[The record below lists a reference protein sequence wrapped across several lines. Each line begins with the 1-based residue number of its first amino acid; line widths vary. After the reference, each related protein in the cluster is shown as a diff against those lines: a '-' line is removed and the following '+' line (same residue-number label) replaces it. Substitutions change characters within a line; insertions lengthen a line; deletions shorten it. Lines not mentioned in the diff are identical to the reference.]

1 METNPNQPVG
11 IPGVANGA
19 DFSQKLQHNKTLVA
33 IVAVLGVTVLALAA
47 ALVVKPSGAQPGGT
61 MAPVAPLTSSAT
73 TEMVVPAPTPYTA
86 PVVAQAQ
93 PTTRSTLAP
102 ATSRAPVA
110 PPAAAAPLTY
120 NNGTVVA
127 QAPVDTRP
135 RADVCASCGRVEAVT
150 PVKRQGKVNGVAVG
164 NQTIGLG
171 TVAGGVVGGLL
182 GNQMGKG
189 NGNTAMTVI
198 GAAGGAFAGNA
209 IEKNMKTVT
218 VYQVRVRMDDGT
230 SRTLDV
236 SSNIA
241 VGSRVVVEGKN

>member
-11 IPGVANGA
+11 VPGVANHP

-61 MAPVAPLTSSAT
+61 MAPLTSSAT
-73 TEMVVPAPTPYTA
+73 TEMVVPAPV
-86 PVVAQAQ
+86 PVAVAQPQ
-93 PTTRSTLAP
+93 PAARSNLAP
-102 ATSRAPVA
+102 ATTRA
-110 PPAAAAPLTY
+110 PAAAPPLTY

-127 QAPVDTRP
+127 QNNTETRP
-135 RADVCASCGRVEAVT
+135 RADVCASCGRVESVT
-150 PVKRQGKVNGVAVG
+150 PVQRQGQVNGVAVG

-182 GNQMGKG
+182 GNQMGSGK
-189 NGNTAMTVI
+189 GNTAMTVI

-209 IEKNMKTVT
+209 IEKNMKKVT

-230 SRTLDV
+230 SRTMDV

-241 VGSRVVVEGKN
+241 VGSRVVVEGKNLRLA